1 MYAASGDQ
9 LIAPWFEG
17 KDEMASARFLQF
29 DHHRLINLFCEFA
42 IRDNHVIS
50 VREMVVVQHR

>member
-1 MYAASGDQ
+1 
-9 LIAPWFEG
+9 
-17 KDEMASARFLQF
+17 MASARFLQF

-42 IRDNHVIS
+42 IRDNHVTS